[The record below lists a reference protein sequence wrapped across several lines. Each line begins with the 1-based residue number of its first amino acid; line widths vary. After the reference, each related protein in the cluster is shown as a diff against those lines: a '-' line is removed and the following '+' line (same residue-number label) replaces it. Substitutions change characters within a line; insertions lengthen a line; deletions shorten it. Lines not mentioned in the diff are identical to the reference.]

1 LGELFFAEFDVL
13 LYDLK
18 SSYVEE
24 FGARNSM
31 QRGYSRDNGPDC
43 KQLVIAPIVNVEGFP
58 LSYETFDGN
67 PPTCRVWKR

>member
-1 LGELFFAEFDVL
+1 
-13 LYDLK
+13 
-18 SSYVEE
+18 
-24 FGARNSM
+24 M

-58 LSYETFDGN
+58 LGYETFDGN

>member
-1 LGELFFAEFDVL
+1 
-13 LYDLK
+13 
-18 SSYVEE
+18 
-24 FGARNSM
+24 M

-67 PPTCRVWKR
+67 PPTCRVGSGDADVKAQGWEARRSGSSAVAS